1 MAYPNHFELRF
12 LGLSGPNWSLSMLI
26 FQHPSIIST
35 QIDFQNFKIF
45 VLSYSDLIDIHG
57 WSELLNNEGTT
68 QFWMEQ
74 AFWTIKGPSNF
85 WMEQVWFLW
94 VGLTKWSLFFSATI
108 LFLYMTAK
116 HDPRAQRS
124 NQRLGTTKYMRD
136 RSIFSSKFL
145 MHNNFYFRVL

>member
-74 AFWTIKGPSNF
+74 AFWCYWTIKGQAIFEWNRSGSFEWGWRNDPCFLARLYFFYVWRLNMIHARSAQISAWVCLRSKKAFLSSN
-85 WMEQVWFLW
+85 
-94 VGLTKWSLFFSATI
+94 
-108 LFLYMTAK
+108 
-116 HDPRAQRS
+116 
-124 NQRLGTTKYMRD
+124 
-136 RSIFSSKFL
+136 RSIEQFF
-145 MHNNFYFRVL
+145 

>member
-74 AFWTIKGPSNF
+74 AFWSELLNKQGPKQF
-85 WMEQVWFLW
+85 
-94 VGLTKWSLFFSATI
+94 
-108 LFLYMTAK
+108 
-116 HDPRAQRS
+116 
-124 NQRLGTTKYMRD
+124 
-136 RSIFSSKFL
+136 
-145 MHNNFYFRVL
+145 

>member
-26 FQHPSIIST
+26 FQHPPIIST
-35 QIDFQNFKIF
+35 QIDFQNFEIF

-74 AFWTIKGPSNF
+74 AFWCF
-85 WMEQVWFLW
+85 W
-94 VGLTKWSLFFSATI
+94 TKS
-108 LFLYMTAK
+108 
-116 HDPRAQRS
+116 RAQAIFEWNRS
-124 NQRLGTTKYMRD
+124 GSFEWGWRNDPCFLARLYFFYTWRLNMIHA
-136 RSIFSSKFL
+136 RSAQISAWVQLNICETDPYF
-145 MHNNFYFRVL
+145 HQNF